1 MNKLKFRNGKF
12 RILQLSD
19 IQEIVNTSPDTINL
33 TRELIAATQPDLI
46 VLTGDQIKG
55 YGITMQNGD
64 SQTNAAL
71 TLSNILAPIAQSG
84 IPFTA
89 VFGNHDVFG
98 SADEEFQWRCYMLYD
113 NFVGNNYDFDSL
125 PVYSEDESD
134 VKFCIYTFDSGLKK
148 NGKYSPVKDELVRKY
163 IAKRDEY
170 KDKYDKYIPALAF
183 QHIPPADIYD
193 SLLKTEKGAYKA
205 LQGAGKFA
213 KDFYRLPS
221 YAVSSRSFMGEN
233 AASPDDKGLQV
244 AALEEKG
251 DVLGLF
257 FGHDHNNSFVVKHGN
272 LDLGYTQGLGFN
284 IYGPG
289 KNRGGRIFDIDENCP
304 EKYSTFTVTAK
315 DIEDFRLERPVK
327 EFMYTHSPSSVS
339 VAMKWVKTGALTVG
353 ALAAS
358 AYALH
363 RLFKK

>member
-1 MNKLKFRNGKF
+1 MNKLKFKNGKF

-33 TRELIAATQPDLI
+33 TRELIATTQPDLI

-55 YGITMQNGD
+55 YGITMQKGD

-98 SADEEFQWRCYMLYD
+98 SADEEFQWNCYKLYD

-125 PVYSEDESD
+125 PIYSEDESD

-163 IAKRDEY
+163 IVQRDEY

-193 SLLKTEKGAYKA
+193 SLLKTEKAAYKA

-213 KDFYRLPS
+213 DNFYRLPS

-233 AASPDDKGLQV
+233 AASPDEKGLQV
-244 AALEEKG
+244 AALKEKG

-289 KNRGGRIFDIDENCP
+289 KNRGGRVFDIDENCP

-327 EFMYTHSPSSVS
+327 EFIYTNSPSSVS
-339 VAMKWVKTGALTVG
+339 EGIKLAKKI
-353 ALAAS
+353 LAA
-358 AYALH
+358 AGIATFFTIAVKFL
-363 RLFKK
+363 RNK

>member
-1 MNKLKFRNGKF
+1 MTKLKFNNGKF

-19 IQEIVNTSPDTINL
+19 IQEIVNTNPDTVNL
-33 TRELIAATQPDLI
+33 TRELIAATKPDLI

-55 YGITMQNGD
+55 YGVTMQKGD
-64 SQTNAAL
+64 AQTNAAL
-71 TLSNILAPIAQSG
+71 TLSNILAPIAESG

-98 SADEEFQWRCYMLYD
+98 NADEEFQWRCYKLYD
-113 NFVGNNYDFDSL
+113 NFVGNTYDFDSL

-134 VKFCIYTFDSGLKK
+134 VKFCVYTFDSGLKIK
-148 NGKYSPVKDELVRKY
+148 GKYSPVRDELVKKY
-163 IAKRDEY
+163 IAQRDKY
-170 KDKYDKYIPALAF
+170 KDKYNKYIPALAF

-193 SLLKTEKGAYKA
+193 SLIKAEKGAYKA

-213 KDFYRLPS
+213 ADFYRLPS
-221 YAVSSRSFMGEN
+221 YAVSARSFMGEN
-233 AASPDDKGLQV
+233 AASPDEKGLQV
-244 AALEEKG
+244 EALKEKG

-289 KNRGGRIFDIDENCP
+289 KNRGGRVFDIDESCP
-304 EKYSTFTVTAK
+304 DKYETFTVTAK

-327 EFMYTHSPSSVS
+327 EFIYTHSPSSVS
-339 VAMKWVKTGALTVG
+339 VAMDWVKKGAVALG
-353 ALAAS
+353 AIGTS
-358 AYALH
+358 ALVIK
-363 RLFKK
+363 RILNK

>member
-1 MNKLKFRNGKF
+1 MTKLKFRNGKF

-33 TRELIAATQPDLI
+33 TRELIATTQPDLI

-55 YGITMQNGD
+55 YGITMQKGD

-98 SADEEFQWRCYMLYD
+98 NADEEFQWRCYKLYD
-113 NFVGNNYDFDSL
+113 NFVGNNYDFDVL
-125 PVYSEDESD
+125 PVYSEDENEIN
-134 VKFCIYTFDSGLKK
+134 FCIYTFDSGLKK
-148 NGKYSPVKDELVRKY
+148 NGKYSPVKDELVKKY
-163 IAKRDEY
+163 ITQRDEY
-170 KDKYDKYIPALAF
+170 KEKYNKYIPALAF

-193 SLLKTEKGAYKA
+193 CLEIADKNTKGA
-205 LQGAGKFA
+205 LQGAGKFS
-213 KDFYRLPS
+213 DNYYILPS
-221 YAVSSRSFMGEN
+221 YAKNDRTFMGEN
-233 AASPDDKGLQV
+233 AASPDEKGLQV

-257 FGHDHNNSFVVKHGN
+257 FGHDHNNSFVVKHEN

-289 KNRGGRIFDIDENCP
+289 KNRGGRIFDIDENSP
-304 EKYSTFTVTAK
+304 QKYSTFTVTAK
-315 DIEDFRLERPVK
+315 DIENFRLEKPVK

-339 VAMKWVKTGALTVG
+339 VAMKWVKKGLVIAGAVATV
-353 ALAAS
+353 S
-358 AYALH
+358 Y
-363 RLFKK
+363 FIKKFL

>member
-1 MNKLKFRNGKF
+1 MSKLKFNNGRF

-19 IQEIVNTSPDTINL
+19 IQEIVDTNPDTINL
-33 TRELIAATQPDLI
+33 TREIINAAQPDLI

-55 YGITMQNGD
+55 YGITMQKGD

-71 TLSNILAPIAQSG
+71 TLSNILAPIAESG

-98 SADEEFQWRCYMLYD
+98 NADEEFQWRCYNLYE
-113 NFVGNNYDFDSL
+113 NFVGINYDFDSL

-134 VKFCIYTFDSGLKK
+134 IKFCIYTFDSGLKTK
-148 NGKYSPVKDELVRKY
+148 GRYSPVKDELVKKY

-170 KDKYDKYIPALAF
+170 KEKYNKYIPALAF

-193 SLLKTEKGAYKA
+193 SLVKTEKGAYKA

-213 KDFYRLPS
+213 ENYYRLPS
-221 YAVSSRSFMGEN
+221 YAVSARSFMGEN
-233 AASPDDKGLQV
+233 AASPDEKGLQV
-244 AALEEKG
+244 EALKEKG
-251 DVLGLF
+251 DILGLY
-257 FGHDHNNSFVVKHGN
+257 FGHDHNNSFVVKNGN

-289 KNRGGRIFDIDENCP
+289 KNRGGRVFEIDENCP
-304 EKYSTFTVTAK
+304 DKYTTFTVTVK
-315 DIEDFRLERPVK
+315 DLEDFRLEKPVK
-327 EFMYTHSPSSVS
+327 EFFYTHSPSSIS
-339 VAMKWVKTGALTVG
+339 VAMKWLKNGALTVG
-353 ALAAS
+353 ALAAG
-358 AYALH
+358 AYAIK
-363 RLFKK
+363 RIIKK

>member
-1 MNKLKFRNGKF
+1 MTKLKFRNGKF

-19 IQEIVNTSPDTINL
+19 IQEIVNTNPDTINL

-55 YGITMQNGD
+55 YGVTMLRGD
-64 SQTNAAL
+64 AKTNAAI
-71 TLSNILAPIAQSG
+71 TLNNILAPIKESG

-89 VFGNHDVFG
+89 VFGNHDIFG
-98 SADEEFQWRCYMLYD
+98 EADADFQWSCYKLYD

-125 PVYSEDESD
+125 PVYAEDESD

-148 NGKYSPVKDELVRKY
+148 NGKYFPVRDELVKKY
-163 IAKRDEY
+163 TAQRDEY
-170 KDKYDKYIPALAF
+170 KDKYNKYIPALAF

-193 SLLKTEKGAYKA
+193 SLVKAEKGAYKA

-213 KDFYRLPS
+213 SDYYRLPP
-221 YAVSSRSFMGEN
+221 YAVTMRSFMGEN
-233 AASPDDKGLQV
+233 AASPDEKGTQV
-244 AALEEKG
+244 EALKEKG

-289 KNRGGRIFDIDENCP
+289 KNRGGRVFDIDESCP
-304 EKYSTFTVTAK
+304 DKYTTFTVTAQ
-315 DIEDFRLERPVK
+315 DIENFRLEKPVK
-327 EFMYTHSPSSVS
+327 EFMYTHSPSSIS
-339 VAMKWVKTGALTVG
+339 VAMKWVKNGALTVG
-353 ALAAS
+353 ALAAG
-358 AYALH
+358 AYALK
-363 RLFKK
+363 RIFKK